1 MIPNGLPT
9 LASGGHLPDDGKAC
23 VMEYVSFL
31 KGEVWSDSPA
41 CVSPAIAGMM
51 RGLNDTIYADDLR
64 SSLLVPLI
72 GKVMAC
78 TPGGTLPGL
87 TQELAALR
95 TEHVFCTIAQKHRLI
110 SACACGTGCG
120 TMNSNIVMNQ
130 NIGVIEMY
138 VSRTDVS
145 AKARAAI
152 AEDVLDLYL
161 RAFGL
166 VEDPVEPQ
174 VLTYAEAEILAGA
187 R

>member
-23 VMEYVSFL
+23 VME
-31 KGEVWSDSPA
+31 
-41 CVSPAIAGMM
+41 
-51 RGLNDTIYADDLR
+51 
-64 SSLLVPLI
+64 
-72 GKVMAC
+72 
-78 TPGGTLPGL
+78 
-87 TQELAALR
+87 
-95 TEHVFCTIAQKHRLI
+95 
-110 SACACGTGCG
+110 
-120 TMNSNIVMNQ
+120 
-130 NIGVIEMY
+130 Y

-174 VLTYAEAEILAGA
+174 MLTYAEAEILAGA